1 MSLLFRLKNRPSS
14 DSELDQN
21 DTIHSQKFREW
32 NFKLAKIFCR
42 STSDTPQMGLEP
54 TTFELEVQRAN
65 PLRHGGLILGLVSLS
80 YILSIPYSS
89 FLSLVLSD
97 LLTFVGG

>member
-1 MSLLFRLKNRPSS
+1 
-14 DSELDQN
+14 
-21 DTIHSQKFREW
+21 
-32 NFKLAKIFCR
+32 
-42 STSDTPQMGLEP
+42 MGLEP

-65 PLRHGGLILGLVSLS
+65 PLRNGGLILVLGSLS

>member
-1 MSLLFRLKNRPSS
+1 
-14 DSELDQN
+14 
-21 DTIHSQKFREW
+21 
-32 NFKLAKIFCR
+32 
-42 STSDTPQMGLEP
+42 MGLEP

-65 PLRHGGLILGLVSLS
+65 PLRHGGFILVLGSLS
-80 YILSIPYSS
+80 YILSIPYRS